1 MVLFGHFVPLPGS
14 EIARLGVELFFLLSG
29 RLMAEILIY
38 NASPLPRFYWRRIT
52 RVLPALFVFVLV
64 VGLIA
69 TTTSFFAP
77 SVREYIAVLTVWSN
91 YLFTFAP
98 REPVFGHTWSL
109 AIEEHSYIVLGF
121 LAFLLRRS
129 PRASLVAA
137 GAVIVLGILRGAWLT
152 WGENLGFYEVYWR
165 TDVRAAS
172 LFCGYFGYIWYRE
185 YGSGVI
191 DRLSQASPR
200 SLLLFAMLIVLQF
213 ASVVP
218 DPLKYSLGT
227 VMTGMMLLALERR
240 ARTPELRDGVIT
252 RGFEHT
258 WVLWLGQASYSVY
271 LYQQIFHAMKAD
283 LSVIYAPL
291 FLLPSLAVG
300 YLSWRYVEQPAR
312 RTLNNLQGA
321 LFSARST

>member
-38 NASPLPRFYWRRIT
+38 KASPLRRFYWRRIT

-69 TTTSFFAP
+69 ATTGFFVP
-77 SVREYIAVLTVWSN
+77 SIQEYIAVLTVWSN

-109 AIEEHSYIVLGF
+109 AIEEHSYIVLGL

-129 PRASLVAA
+129 PQASLIAA
-137 GAVIVLGILRGAWLT
+137 GAVIILGIMRGAWLT

-172 LFCGYFGYIWYRE
+172 LFCGYFVYIWYRE
-185 YGSGVI
+185 YGSDLI
-191 DRLSQASPR
+191 DRLSQSSPR
-200 SLLLFAMLIVLQF
+200 SLLI
-213 ASVVP
+213 
-218 DPLKYSLGT
+218 
-227 VMTGMMLLALERR
+227 
-240 ARTPELRDGVIT
+240 LRC
-252 RGFEHT
+252 
-258 WVLWLGQASYSVY
+258 
-271 LYQQIFHAMKAD
+271 
-283 LSVIYAPL
+283 
-291 FLLPSLAVG
+291 
-300 YLSWRYVEQPAR
+300 
-312 RTLNNLQGA
+312 
-321 LFSARST
+321 